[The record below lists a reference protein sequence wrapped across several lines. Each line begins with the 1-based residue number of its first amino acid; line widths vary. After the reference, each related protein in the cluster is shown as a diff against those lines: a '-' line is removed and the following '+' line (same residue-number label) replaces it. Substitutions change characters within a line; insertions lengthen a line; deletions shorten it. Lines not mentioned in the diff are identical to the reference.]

1 MGKRHRLHTTDNFI
15 SLLQVKHYIS
25 SEQNMEYN
33 FEPLEELAEELVNSM
48 SKTYHQKMI
57 KVTKKMK
64 VYHL

>member
-1 MGKRHRLHTTDNFI
+1 MKVTMQEACETLEDM
-15 SLLQVKHYIS
+15 
-25 SEQNMEYN
+25 SEDI
-33 FEPLEELAEELVNSM
+33 VNSM